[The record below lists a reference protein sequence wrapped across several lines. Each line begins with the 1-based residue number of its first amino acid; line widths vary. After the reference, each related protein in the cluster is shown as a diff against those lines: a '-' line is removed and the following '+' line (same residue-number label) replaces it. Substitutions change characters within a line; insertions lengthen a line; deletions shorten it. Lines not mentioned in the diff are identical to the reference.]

1 MMHHQKA
8 APVPTTFVLPAIQ
21 SISHLN
27 NVARRIDPGDE
38 DAVLL
43 LKPAA
48 SLILR
53 TQHTRTMLHT
63 HIGALTRAKR
73 ALGLGGC
80 PNKACA
86 EQIPL
91 IRIAVSTIGVD
102 LSSAKMVLLNSE
114 EFLREAHV
122 CAQAL
127 QMDSALA
134 KAASLVIEDYEK
146 EQHAL
151 NTLMLEVR
159 ELYQSYRSA
168 LN

>member
-8 APVPTTFVLPAIQ
+8 TPAQPTYVLPTMQ
-21 SISHLN
+21 YLQPK
-27 NVARRIDPGDE
+27 VATRIDPDDK

-53 TQHTRTMLHT
+53 MQHSRTMLHT

-73 ALGLGGC
+73 ALELGGC
-80 PNKACA
+80 PNQACA

-91 IRIAVSTIGVD
+91 IRIAVATIGVD
-102 LSSAKMVLLNSE
+102 LSSAKMVMLTSE
-114 EFLREAHV
+114 EFLREAHP
-122 CAQAL
+122 CAKAL

-134 KAASLVIEDYEK
+134 KAAGLVIEDYERDRFTL
-146 EQHAL
+146 Q
-151 NTLMLEVR
+151 TLMLEVR
-159 ELYQSYRSA
+159 DLYQSYRSA

>member
-8 APVPTTFVLPAIQ
+8 APVPTTFVLPAVQ
-21 SISHLN
+21 PLHHLN
-27 NVARRIDPGDE
+27 EVVRRIDPDDE

-53 TQHTRTMLHT
+53 TQATRSMLHA

-73 ALGLGGC
+73 ALELGGC
-80 PNKACA
+80 PNTACA

-114 EFLREAHV
+114 EYLREANA
-122 CAQAL
+122 CAKAL

-134 KAASLVIEDYEK
+134 KAATLVIQDYEK
-146 EQHAL
+146 EQQTL
-151 NTLMLEVR
+151 TTLMLEVR
-159 ELYQSYRSA
+159 ELYQSYRNA